1 MTVSSAQQGVA
12 DALFSALLVQT
23 CTCAAQPDV
32 VVLFTC
38 FVRFFFAA
46 PTDLFPCFACESSPV
61 LDIFFAGPGCSI
73 SVQCLSSHGI
83 LRNGR
88 RFCSTTFALA
98 VYSANSRSGSADAI
112 NKLQCY
118 GLNHIR
124 SRTVNFRC
132 LTPGDAV

>member
-1 MTVSSAQQGVA
+1 MHFFLRCWCKHA
-12 DALFSALLVQT
+12 LVQHNLMWL
-23 CTCAAQPDV
+23 CCSLV
-32 VVLFTC
+32 S
-38 FVRFFFAA
+38 FVFFAA

-61 LDIFFAGPGCSI
+61 LDFVFAGPGCSI

-83 LRNGR
+83 LRNGL
-88 RFCSTTFALA
+88 RFCSSTFALA